1 MGEESNLIENNFDFI
16 IQQINSDYKGY
27 NLQKILGIEVGLI
40 LLKGEKFSLKSLLK
54 IFLSFSFKNLGSNC
68 DSFFVLGKHG
78 RKDYKEIVDYV
89 VAQLDESEC
98 RLFDFNKNSLKVNL
112 SVSNI
117 FNFLKTTIHLR
128 GLFRFVR

>member
-89 VAQLDESEC
+89 VADKS
-98 RLFDFNKNSLKVNL
+98 
-112 SVSNI
+112 
-117 FNFLKTTIHLR
+117 
-128 GLFRFVR
+128 